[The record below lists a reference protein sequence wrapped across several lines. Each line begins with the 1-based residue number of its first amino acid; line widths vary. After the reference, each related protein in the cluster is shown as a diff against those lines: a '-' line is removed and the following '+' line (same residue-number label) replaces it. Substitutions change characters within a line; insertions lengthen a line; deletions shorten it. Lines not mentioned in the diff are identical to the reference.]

1 MEADQRELALA
12 QRHILKQEQLAR
24 GSKQLPPLREGDKV
38 AVQDAP
44 KNGKPGKWNKTGSVV
59 ECLSYESYLIRM
71 DASRHIARR
80 NRVHLRHITPYI
92 SVQMDRDPTTILPT
106 VTTIPAP
113 SDHLQQPITVP
124 QNLEKPPTVP
134 RSSPVCQPSSEERSP
149 TKDPGVTNPSR
160 PRTAPTWSHM
170 SSADFSRPTSTN
182 SAATLNANPIAG
194 SRGRGIDRSTDMDDL
209 MDSPVHVCGKLPLL
223 HASWKH
229 GLT

>member
-1 MEADQRELALA
+1 MDTS
-12 QRHILKQEQLAR
+12 RH
-24 GSKQLPPLREGDKV
+24 
-38 AVQDAP
+38 
-44 KNGKPGKWNKTGSVV
+44 
-59 ECLSYESYLIRM
+59 
-71 DASRHIARR
+71 HIARR
-80 NRVHLRHITPYI
+80 NRVHLCHITPYI

-106 VTTIPAP
+106 VTTLPAP

-194 SRGRGIDRSTDMDDL
+194 SRGRGIDRSGTRQEHVRPTTDSRL
-209 MDSPVHVCGKLPLL
+209 SRLPQV
-223 HASWKH
+223 AIRWNN
-229 GLT
+229 T